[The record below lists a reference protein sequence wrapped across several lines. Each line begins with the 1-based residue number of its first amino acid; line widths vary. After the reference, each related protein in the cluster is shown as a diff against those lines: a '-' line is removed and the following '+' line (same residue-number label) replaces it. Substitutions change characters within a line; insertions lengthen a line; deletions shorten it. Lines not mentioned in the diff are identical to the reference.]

1 MPITTTAD
9 SGPDLKSQ
17 SFPQKLEQ
25 ILSIN
30 ILSHE
35 EKKKKKEL
43 SISAKEKKFARDFL
57 QNRSFSRDDFHRL
70 CKKILAATFSVK
82 YFIHPKKVGSKFV
95 S

>member
-43 SISAKEKKFARDFL
+43 SISAREKKFARDFL

-70 CKKILAATFSVK
+70 CVK
-82 YFIHPKKVGSKFV
+82 NPCSDFLREIFHPSEE
-95 S
+95 SR